1 MVLISHPNKFIFIK
15 TKKSASS
22 SLEESLEYYLI
33 GVPPSGFGEE
43 TPERIT
49 SEYYVTGRGQGPKPN
64 FMKPHIS
71 SRELTRLLGDE
82 RFASYLK
89 ATSVRNPW
97 DQVVSFFW
105 WEMRKF
111 PYLHSVAKGAPMIIV
126 KLWFSIWF
134 LTSRSKLKGLS
145 FTQQLSLRG
154 ELPSLHLIRYES
166 AEADIRG
173 LLEKLGHSPRDLYI
187 PNRKSQIR
195 ARPETFEKYYF
206 DFVRKSISKSRYKD
220 LANFGYK
227 WEPGQKEL

>member
-1 MVLISHPNKFIFIK
+1 MVLISHSNKFIFIK
-15 TKKSASS
+15 TKKSASTS
-22 SLEESLEYYLI
+22 IEESLEYYLI
-33 GVPPSGFGEE
+33 GMPPSGFGEE
-43 TPERIT
+43 TPERIS
-49 SEYYVTGRGQGPKPN
+49 SECYVTGRGQVPKPN

-71 SRELTRLLGDE
+71 SRELNRLLGDE

-105 WEMRKF
+105 WQMRKY
-111 PYLHSVAKGAPMIIV
+111 PYFHSVARGAPMIIV

-145 FTQQLSLRG
+145 FTHQLSLGG

-173 LLEKLGHSPRDLYI
+173 LLEKLGLSPGDLYI
-187 PNRKSQIR
+187 PSRKSHIR
-195 ARPETFEKYYF
+195 ARPEPFEKYYF
-206 DFVRKSISKSRYKD
+206 DFVRKSISKSRNKD

-227 WEPGQKEL
+227 WEPG